1 MNKKS
6 KSVNLLE
13 KKAMSISEG
22 NKTNLVDNKL
32 NENLNIHKDLIIE
45 NNVADNNDSAEME
58 KKKSHP
64 VDQGQGDGASKHVT
78 TMITVYDK
86 NLKLGHEFP
95 LMQVSTEKFI
105 KSNHKSK
112 ISIVGLLINLTTTKI
127 MIQDNPNNFLCF
139 IFINSLI
146 ILLVFW
152 L

>member
-32 NENLNIHKDLIIE
+32 NENLNIHKDLIIG
-45 NNVADNNDSAEME
+45 NNVTDNNDSAEME

-64 VDQGQGDGASKHVT
+64 VDQCQGDEVCKYGI

-95 LMQVSTEKFI
+95 LMQVSTE
-105 KSNHKSK
+105 
-112 ISIVGLLINLTTTKI
+112 TKI
-127 MIQDNPNNFLCF
+127 H
-139 IFINSLI
+139 
-146 ILLVFW
+146 
-152 L
+152 

>member
-32 NENLNIHKDLIIE
+32 NENLNIHKDLIIGD
-45 NNVADNNDSAEME
+45 NVADNDSVEME

-64 VDQGQGDGASKHVT
+64 VDQCQGDEHGI

-95 LMQVSTEKFI
+95 LMQVSKNI
-105 KSNHKSK
+105 H
-112 ISIVGLLINLTTTKI
+112 
-127 MIQDNPNNFLCF
+127 
-139 IFINSLI
+139 
-146 ILLVFW
+146 
-152 L
+152 

>member
-32 NENLNIHKDLIIE
+32 NENLNIHKDLIIGD
-45 NNVADNNDSAEME
+45 NVVVNNDSVEME
-58 KKKSHP
+58 KKKSHS
-64 VDQGQGDGASKHVT
+64 VDQCQGDDDSKHEI

-95 LMQVSTEKFI
+95 LMQVSTE
-105 KSNHKSK
+105 
-112 ISIVGLLINLTTTKI
+112 T
-127 MIQDNPNNFLCF
+127 
-139 IFINSLI
+139 
-146 ILLVFW
+146 
-152 L
+152 

>member
-32 NENLNIHKDLIIE
+32 NENLNIHKDLIIGD
-45 NNVADNNDSAEME
+45 NVVVNNDSVEME

-64 VDQGQGDGASKHVT
+64 VDQGQGDDDSKHEI

-95 LMQVSTEKFI
+95 LMQVSTE
-105 KSNHKSK
+105 
-112 ISIVGLLINLTTTKI
+112 TK
-127 MIQDNPNNFLCF
+127 N
-139 IFINSLI
+139 
-146 ILLVFW
+146 
-152 L
+152 